1 MADPSSAAQVHRPM
15 QGLLKPVETYNNVF
29 CHQVY
34 PESWASATPM
44 TDLALQA
51 GQGRTYKWFSG
62 EPVFP
67 FGAGISYTN
76 FSITNLQA
84 RTSTSTGTVVT
95 SSSFSCD
102 VTNTG
107 TVAGADLI
115 LVFAQVAKLA
125 QEPSELRADLPVRQL
140 CAFERTPVLAPGATV
155 SRVDR

>member
-1 MADPSSAAQVHRPM
+1 M

-84 RTSTSTGTVVT
+84 RTGTSTGTPRDGLVRCAAREGGT
-95 SSSFSCD
+95 DNASCI
-102 VTNTG
+102 VLLLGSG
-107 TVAGADLI
+107 T
-115 LVFAQVAKLA
+115 
-125 QEPSELRADLPVRQL
+125 
-140 CAFERTPVLAPGATV
+140 
-155 SRVDR
+155 